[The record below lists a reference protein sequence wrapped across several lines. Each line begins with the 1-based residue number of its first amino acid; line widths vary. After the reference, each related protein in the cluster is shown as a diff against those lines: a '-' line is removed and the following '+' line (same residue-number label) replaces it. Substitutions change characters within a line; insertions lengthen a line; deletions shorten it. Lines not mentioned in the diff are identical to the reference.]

1 MRIIEEEQL
10 DFDDVL
16 IQPKRS
22 TINSRKEVNIY
33 RDIKW
38 KDPNGEE
45 HVLNC
50 IPIMSANM
58 GTVGTLEMAKHLSKA
73 GYLCALEKHYTY
85 DDIAKLFLELQDE
98 VRAEYKEGDMP
109 FGEETRYTQ
118 RIFPTVGLDAD
129 LRIIRGLIDNF
140 GLVGV
145 TLDVANGYIARLVDE
160 VKLLRDQFPK
170 LFIVAG
176 NVVTADITTD
186 LILAGANCLKCGIGS
201 GSACTTRLKAGV
213 GRPQLSTIIECAD
226 AAHQLHAYVMSDG
239 GCVNPCDIS
248 KAFCAGAD
256 FVMLGGM
263 LAGCDEA
270 DGEKVLGADG
280 KYYKKY
286 YGMSSKYAQEKHFG
300 KFNNYRASEGR
311 EKLIPATGP
320 LQNTIDD
327 INGSLR
333 STCSYIGSH
342 ELRHMAKHATFYKVH
357 KQLNT
362 AFANCKDF

>member
-109 FGEETRYTQ
+109 FGEEKRYTQ

-129 LRIIRGLIDNF
+129 LRLIRGLIDNF

-145 TLDVANGYIARLVDE
+145 TLDIANGYIARLVDE
-160 VKLLRDQFPK
+160 VKLLREQFPK

-186 LILAGANCLKCGIGS
+186 LILAGANCVKVGIG
-201 GSACTTRLKAGV
+201 GGCFQGNMKVMTLTGLKA
-213 GRPQLSTIIECAD
+213 IK
-226 AAHQLHAYVMSDG
+226 
-239 GCVNPCDIS
+239 DIS
-248 KAFCAGAD
+248 
-256 FVMLGGM
+256 V
-263 LAGCDEA
+263 
-270 DGEKVLGADG
+270 GEKVLTHTG
-280 KYYKKY
+280 KYEDVVNKFTFNSHKK
-286 YGMSSKYAQEKHFG
+286 
-300 KFNNYRASEGR
+300 
-311 EKLIPATGP
+311 I
-320 LQNTIDD
+320 ID
-327 INGSLR
+327 INGIKC
-333 STCSYIGSH
+333 TPNHKFYV
-342 ELRHMAKHATFYKVH
+342 AKIEDLDKITEENYKDYCIWIEA
-357 KQLNT
+357 QNLDT
-362 AFANCKDF
+362 AKYKLVKIIQNQD

>member
-1 MRIIEEEQL
+1 MYNVIGMRIIEEEQL

-38 KDPNGEE
+38 KDLNGEE

-58 GTVGTLEMAKHLSKA
+58 GTVGTLKMAEVLAKH
-73 GYLCALEKHYTY
+73 GYMCALEKH
-85 DDIAKLFLELQDE
+85 FLPGELVAFYERMVADAAVDSCTTHE
-98 VRAEYKEGDMP
+98 
-109 FGEETRYTQ
+109 YTQ
-118 RIFPTVGLDAD
+118 RIFPTIGVNDHLGNFLALYEKD
-129 LRIIRGLIDNF
+129 LLTGVVIDI
-140 GLVGV
+140 
-145 TLDVANGYIARLVDE
+145 ANGYITKLVDKVKE
-160 VKLLRDQFPK
+160 VRKHFPDI
-170 LFIVAG
+170 FIIVG

-186 LILAGANCLKCGIGS
+186 LILAGANCLKIGVGS
-201 GSACTTRLKAGV
+201 GSACTTRLKTGV

-270 DGEKVLGADG
+270 EGEKVLGADG

-357 KQLNT
+357 K
-362 AFANCKDF
+362 

>member
-98 VRAEYKEGDMP
+98 VRAEYKEGDML
-109 FGEETRYTQ
+109 FGEEKRYTQ

-186 LILAGANCLKCGIGS
+186 LILAGANCVKVGIG
-201 GSACTTRLKAGV
+201 
-213 GRPQLSTIIECAD
+213 
-226 AAHQLHAYVMSDG
+226 G
-239 GCVNPCDIS
+239 GC
-248 KAFCAGAD
+248 F
-256 FVMLGGM
+256 
-263 LAGCDEA
+263 
-270 DGEKVLGADG
+270 
-280 KYYKKY
+280 
-286 YGMSSKYAQEKHFG
+286 
-300 KFNNYRASEGR
+300 
-311 EKLIPATGP
+311 
-320 LQNTIDD
+320 
-327 INGSLR
+327 
-333 STCSYIGSH
+333 
-342 ELRHMAKHATFYKVH
+342 
-357 KQLNT
+357 
-362 AFANCKDF
+362 